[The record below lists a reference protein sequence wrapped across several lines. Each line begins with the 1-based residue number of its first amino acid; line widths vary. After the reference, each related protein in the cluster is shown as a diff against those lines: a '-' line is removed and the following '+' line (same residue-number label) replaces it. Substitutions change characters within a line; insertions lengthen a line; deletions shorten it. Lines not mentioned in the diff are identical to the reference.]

1 MRTVTDQIF
10 NFACILPRC
19 SLFYSTLVS
28 VRDAR
33 GGRAA
38 PHAALC
44 RDAVIR
50 HSFEGFAHELSNS
63 SQTPLFAEQIPQ
75 PKSTHIPSSAPTAH
89 RFSSSDCL
97 SPTAHSRGWSPTAH
111 SRGWSPTAH
120 CPRRAE
126 VVTKFE
132 VAPKSRQVCELA
144 PKSRQVCEL
153 APKSR
158 QSAEIAPK
166 CGKVRKSLRS
176 AEIHKFPSDS
186 SRFARWPPRDPQ
198 ILPPKSQI

>member
-111 SRGWSPTAH
+111 

-132 VAPKSRQVCELA
+132 VA